1 MYRRPW
7 VGIAIVALAAMPKK
21 RARPAISTAEKEA
34 EELVEEEVVSS
45 AKRRR
50 ASKGKR
56 KRSSRAEAAE
66 DTDGGGSDTGRQTPQ
81 RASGARARGSGAGAG
96 GGGGSGSRKTAAPK
110 RSSTSDDPFNAAA
123 SAEHLGLDIVDDSDG
138 ATGGAAATAGSA
150 SDATPVAARGAPA
163 AEPSWLELT
172 PERMVRLGQGSDS
185 RAVRVLLRL
194 ADAEFV
200 VLEGFYRVRVLH
212 GSVSVGAYTLSPAD
226 GWQPVYAA
234 ATSAHYI
241 QAVKGGVQRG
251 SRADSVASSA
261 QHAVE
266 VSAASELWRLAPSQT
281 GAVIALES
289 GSADGLAFS
298 AAFDLANE
306 SNGQVTVLPAV
317 EGRSLRE
324 LGLGLELCRLVPP
337 PASLSSPSQQMDSSS
352 GKPSSMKPAIA
363 PREWQHVS
371 IARHSTICSW
381 CRISDVG
388 LCGPGVLP
396 TAGCQQRQSDAQ
408 AGLGESQL
416 KRGCSHCHR
425 RRRKE
430 RWKVNALPAAP
441 ELATGSAC

>member
-1 MYRRPW
+1 
-7 VGIAIVALAAMPKK
+7 MPKK

-34 EELVEEEVVSS
+34 EVLVEEEVVSS

-66 DTDGGGSDTGRQTPQ
+66 DTDTGRQTPQ

-96 GGGGSGSRKTAAPK
+96 GGGDGDGRKTAAPK
-110 RSSTSDDPFNAAA
+110 RSSKSDDPFNAAA
-123 SAEHLGLDIVDDSDG
+123 SAAHLGLDIVDDSDG

-241 QAVKGGVQRG
+241 QTVKGAVQRG

-266 VSAASELWRLAPSQT
+266 VSSASGLWRLAPSQT

-337 PASLSSPSQQMDSSS
+337 PASPSSPSQQMDSSS

-363 PREWQHVS
+363 PREWRHVS
-371 IARHSTICSW
+371 VARHSTICSW
-381 CRISDVG
+381 CPISDVG
-388 LCGPGVLP
+388 LCGPVCYRLSLSHSLSLSLSLS
-396 TAGCQQRQSDAQ
+396 AGCQQRQSDAQ